1 MESNDIRS
9 LLLSTAGLGL
19 RLLQILI
26 ALGFLAII
34 ASGIR
39 IINPNEVA
47 LVTRFG
53 RLVGSARADQIHEP
67 GLLFSFPYPID
78 EVIRV
83 PIRQVREL
91 VIDELWFPAGGG
103 LGYPAA
109 ADEFDIDFEN
119 MDDERDLPLSIT
131 GASIDPVR
139 EGYCLTGDTYI
150 VQPYAVIKYRIL
162 DPVDYALLTVESEEL
177 MRTVVVQQLTHAM
190 GESAVDEIL
199 TIGKR
204 ELAQKTLVRSQDL
217 LDDLS
222 SGIELLAVEFKEII
236 PPRHVIRDFQRVVS
250 AAIQS
255 QTMIREAEAYRA
267 RELPRAQSDARSM
280 ILSAR
285 ADSLRTVANASVR
298 MTKFKTYLPE
308 YGHRSVALESRLL
321 RETLEELLNG
331 IKKLYL
337 IPASEKREG
346 PQIRLLLPK
355 DRS

>member
-1 MESNDIRS
+1 M
-9 LLLSTAGLGL
+9 
-19 RLLQILI
+19 
-26 ALGFLAII
+26 
-34 ASGIR
+34 
-39 IINPNEVA
+39 
-47 LVTRFG
+47 
-53 RLVGSARADQIHEP
+53 
-67 GLLFSFPYPID
+67 
-78 EVIRV
+78 
-83 PIRQVREL
+83 
-91 VIDELWFPAGGG
+91 
-103 LGYPAA
+103 
-109 ADEFDIDFEN
+109 
-119 MDDERDLPLSIT
+119 
-131 GASIDPVR
+131 
-139 EGYCLTGDTYI
+139 
-150 VQPYAVIKYRIL
+150 
-162 DPVDYALLTVESEEL
+162 TVEPEEL
-177 MRTVVVQQLTHAM
+177 MRTVVVQQLTRVM

-255 QTMIREAEAYRA
+255 QTMIRDAEAYRA

-280 ILSAR
+280 IMSAR

-308 YGHRSVALESRLL
+308 YGHRSVSLESRLL
-321 RETLEELLNG
+321 RETLEELLSG

-337 IPASEKREG
+337 IPASGNKEG